1 MDAVKRKR
9 GWRKFWTDAIE
20 RIHGWRQN
28 FWTDLGRKD
37 ERLVGGVMCQVFLEQ
52 ILSVSDSVR
61 IQCIILR
68 SRKSFACSWEKMMN
82 ENNCA
87 FFNLLIWYDT
97 VFEFSVPWHD
107 SLLWSWIVIQV
118 VWHDWNLCRFSISV
132 HGKFNLVRI
141 TCILLIIS
149 LKSSPH
155 ITLRRLWSPWKEFSI
170 ILIKEQH
177 RHINSCQKA
186 WNIQLC
192 CAANFRFQAS
202 AVEILNDLLQKGKK
216 GKRWIKTMVVKRH
229 RFFPARKS

>member
-1 MDAVKRKR
+1 MQSNGNVADEN
-9 GWRKFWTDAIE
+9 FE
-20 RIHGWRQN
+20 RMQSNGY
-28 FWTDLGRKD
+28 TGRKD

-68 SRKSFACSWEKMMN
+68 SRKSFACSWVKMMN

-107 SLLWSWIVIQV
+107 SLIWSWIVIQV

-177 RHINSCQKA
+177 RHINSCQ
-186 WNIQLC
+186 
-192 CAANFRFQAS
+192 R
-202 AVEILNDLLQKGKK
+202 
-216 GKRWIKTMVVKRH
+216 
-229 RFFPARKS
+229 

>member
-9 GWRKFWTDAIE
+9 GWRKFWTDAVE

-68 SRKSFACSWEKMMN
+68 SRKSFACSWVKMMN

-177 RHINSCQKA
+177 RHINSCQR
-186 WNIQLC
+186 Q
-192 CAANFRFQAS
+192 S
-202 AVEILNDLLQKGKK
+202 
-216 GKRWIKTMVVKRH
+216 VKRTAMLC
-229 RFFPARKS
+229 RELSISSKCRRNITRLTSKR

>member
-9 GWRKFWTDAIE
+9 GWRKFWTDAVE

-37 ERLVGGVMCQVFLEQ
+37 ERLVGSVMCQVFLEQ

-68 SRKSFACSWEKMMN
+68 SRKSFACSWVKMMN

-87 FFNLLIWYDT
+87 LIYLFNIIQSLNFQFLGMILFFDLESSFKLCDT
-97 VFEFSVPWHD
+97 IEICVGVQFQSAA
-107 SLLWSWIVIQV
+107 L
-118 VWHDWNLCRFSISV
+118 
-132 HGKFNLVRI
+132 NLVRI
-141 TCILLIIS
+141 KCIWLIIS
-149 LKSSPH
+149 LKSSPY

-177 RHINSCQKA
+177 RHINSCQ
-186 WNIQLC
+186 
-192 CAANFRFQAS
+192 R
-202 AVEILNDLLQKGKK
+202 
-216 GKRWIKTMVVKRH
+216 
-229 RFFPARKS
+229 